1 MKKTITLFILILL
14 LPLLTSCKEK
24 INSLEDF
31 FTLIEKQNYQLIT
44 SFIRQDESKITYI
57 VELDVDKAKLTYD
70 VYDGEGL
77 KTFSQIT
84 YVAKENRSIFSYT
97 YDEIKQT
104 WTKQISNEDRLPGTL
119 PEEWTNINNYSKY
132 IKENQYMLKATF
144 TNPEKYTY
152 FYLTIENN
160 NVTGQGQTTLD
171 DGSGAVTAIWKF
183 SNYGK
188 VVVTLP
194 DDAKKASQ

>member
-1 MKKTITLFILILL
+1 MRKAIILFILILL

-31 FTLIEKQNYQLIT
+31 FTLLDKQNYQLAT
-44 SFIRQDESKITYI
+44 SFIRQDKSKITYT

-70 VYDGEGL
+70 VYDSEGL

-97 YDEIKQT
+97 YDEVKQT

-119 PEEWTNINNYSKY
+119 PKEWTNINNYSQY

-152 FYLTIENN
+152 FYLTIEKN

-171 DGSGAVTAIWKF
+171 DGSGAINAIWKF

-188 VVVTLP
+188 VVVNLP
-194 DDAKKASQ
+194 DAAKKASQ

>member
-1 MKKTITLFILILL
+1 MRKAIILFILILL

-31 FTLIEKQNYQLIT
+31 FTLLDKQNYQLAT
-44 SFIRQDESKITYI
+44 SFIRQDKSKITYT

-70 VYDGEGL
+70 VYDSEGL

-97 YDEIKQT
+97 YNEVKQT

-119 PEEWTNINNYSKY
+119 PKEWTNINNYSQY

-171 DGSGAVTAIWKF
+171 DGSGAINAIWKF

-188 VVVTLP
+188 VVVNLP
-194 DDAKKASQ
+194 DAAKKASQ

>member
-1 MKKTITLFILILL
+1 MRKTITLFILILL

-31 FTLIEKQNYQLIT
+31 FSLIEKQNYQLVT

>member
-1 MKKTITLFILILL
+1 MRKAIILFILILL

-31 FTLIEKQNYQLIT
+31 FTLLDKQNYQLAT
-44 SFIRQDESKITYI
+44 SFIRQDKSKITYT

-70 VYDGEGL
+70 VYDSEGL

-97 YDEIKQT
+97 YNEVKQT

-119 PEEWTNINNYSKY
+119 PEEWTNIKNYSEY
-132 IKENQYMLKATF
+132 MKENQYMLNATF
-144 TNPEKYTY
+144 TNPEKYAY
-152 FYLTIENN
+152 FYLTIEKN
-160 NVTGQGQTTLD
+160 NVTDQGQTTLD
-171 DGSGAVTAIWKF
+171 DGSGAINAIWKF

-188 VVVTLP
+188 VVVNLP
-194 DDAKKASQ
+194 DAAKKASQ

>member
-188 VVVTLP
+188 VVVNLP
-194 DDAKKASQ
+194 DAAKKASQ

>member
-1 MKKTITLFILILL
+1 MRKAIILFILILL

>member
-1 MKKTITLFILILL
+1 MRKTITLFILILL

-31 FTLIEKQNYQLIT
+31 FTLLEKENYQLVT
-44 SFIRQDESKITYI
+44 SFIRQDESKITYA
-57 VELDVDKAKLTYD
+57 VELDVDKAKIAYD
-70 VYDGEGL
+70 VYDSEGL

-97 YDEIKQT
+97 YDEVKQT

-119 PEEWTNINNYSKY
+119 PKEWTNINNYSQY

-160 NVTGQGQTTLD
+160 NVTGQGKTTLD

>member
-31 FTLIEKQNYQLIT
+31 FSLIEKQNYQLVT

-97 YDEIKQT
+97 YDEVKQT

-132 IKENQYMLKATF
+132 IKEHQYMLKATF

>member
-1 MKKTITLFILILL
+1 MRKTITLFILILL

>member
-1 MKKTITLFILILL
+1 MRKAIILFILILL

-31 FTLIEKQNYQLIT
+31 FTLLDKQNYQLAT
-44 SFIRQDESKITYI
+44 SFIRQDKSKITYT

-70 VYDGEGL
+70 VYDSEGL

-97 YDEIKQT
+97 YNEVKQT

-119 PEEWTNINNYSKY
+119 PEEWTNIKNYSEY
-132 IKENQYMLKATF
+132 MKENQYMLNATF
-144 TNPEKYTY
+144 TNPEKYAY
-152 FYLTIENN
+152 FYLTIEKN

-171 DGSGAVTAIWKF
+171 DGSGAINAIWKF

-188 VVVTLP
+188 VVVNLP
-194 DDAKKASQ
+194 DAAKKASQ

>member
-1 MKKTITLFILILL
+1 MRKAIILFILILL

-31 FTLIEKQNYQLIT
+31 FTLLEKENYQLVT